1 MTQLALEI
9 ERVEQ
14 LLSLENK
21 LHAAGI
27 NYLAGVDE
35 AGRGPLA
42 GPVVAAA
49 VIFPQDVYITGIN
62 DSKLLSPSRREE
74 LYKRIFVESESIG
87 VGQSS
92 PQEIDQINILQASLL
107 AMKRALENLTAMPD
121 YVLIDGLHV
130 IPDYP
135 VHQEALVKGDRRS
148 FSVAAASI
156 IAKVERDRLM
166 MNYHQAYPEYGF
178 DRHKGYPSKAHRT
191 AIKMHGYCDIHRRS
205 FKVTL

>member
-1 MTQLALEI
+1 MTQLALEL

-27 NYLAGVDE
+27 NHLAGVDE

-49 VIFPQDVYITGIN
+49 VVFPQGVYIKGIN

-74 LYKRIFVESESIG
+74 LYTRIFIEADSIG

-121 YVLIDGLHV
+121 YILVDGLHV

-166 MNYHQAYPEYGF
+166 VNYHQTYPEYGF
-178 DRHKGYPSKAHRT
+178 ERHKGYPSKAHRI
-191 AIKMHGYCDIHRRS
+191 AIKKYGYCDIHRRS